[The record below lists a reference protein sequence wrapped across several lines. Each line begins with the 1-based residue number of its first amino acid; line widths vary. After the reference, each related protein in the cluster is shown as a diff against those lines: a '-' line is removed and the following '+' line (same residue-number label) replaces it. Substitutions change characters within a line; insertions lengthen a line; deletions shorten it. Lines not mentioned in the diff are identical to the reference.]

1 MPLRI
6 HRRGKLWGSKA
17 SRSGARLLHGRRSYV
32 AARVDSFIAF
42 AALLPRHALGVCVA
56 RNDRETEAAPMTA
69 KKRRAIK
76 LKAEQVQRI
85 EAYCKARGISTR
97 RFLEDRIDEA
107 ISDLETTN

>member
-1 MPLRI
+1 
-6 HRRGKLWGSKA
+6 
-17 SRSGARLLHGRRSYV
+17 
-32 AARVDSFIAF
+32 
-42 AALLPRHALGVCVA
+42 
-56 RNDRETEAAPMTA
+56 MTA